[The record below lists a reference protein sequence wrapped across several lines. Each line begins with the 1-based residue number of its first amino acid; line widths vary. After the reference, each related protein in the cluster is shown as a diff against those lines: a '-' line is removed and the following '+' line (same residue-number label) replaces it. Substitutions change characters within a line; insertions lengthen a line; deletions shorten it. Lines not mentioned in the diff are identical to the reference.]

1 MKKIKTERKIKAIE
15 VVETINS
22 YRDFKQNIQSLITDG
37 YVPLSEYRMMISSTG
52 STYRYQQFVLY
63 ED

>member
-1 MKKIKTERKIKAIE
+1 MKRIKTERKIKDIE

-22 YRDFKQNIQSLITDG
+22 KAEFKVIVNRLISDG
-37 YVPLSEYRMMISSTG
+37 YVPLSDYRLMLNSMG
-52 STYRYQQFVLY
+52 SCYRYQQFVLY